1 MTFLSTSPELED
13 AISHHFA
20 IADVRVAQA
29 SDLAIEDR
37 AILNQTA
44 AQAQIVLR
52 GRLRSSAAALDAAL
66 ARLNAFALLREDA
79 TGQSAAPHRL
89 ILCSPRPAPAAPPR
103 VWLALLLFI
112 ATVFSVLYTGTIIAI
127 GEIGLSNPREA
138 ARIASDLLPNL
149 WRGLPYA
156 LSIILILGAHELG
169 HFFTMRRY
177 EIASSLP
184 HFIPALGISPFGTFG
199 AAIALRG
206 PVQSRTALFDMGAS
220 GPIMGLIFTL
230 PILFFGLAT
239 SPVIQ
244 VSGGIVEG
252 NSAFYALAKILVLGR
267 FLPADGVDVLLNQFA
282 WAGWTGLFVTA
293 LNLIPL
299 GQLDGGH
306 VTYALFGP
314 SARRL
319 VRPLLALVAFL
330 VLFVSQI
337 WLIFGLLLLAVGS
350 IYAVPLDDITPL
362 DERRRRIGY
371 GLLLVFVLI
380 FVPIPLSGE
389 GAGGGLLTGLF
400 GVLTWTS
407 ARNSLTRA
415 AYRRT

>member
-1 MTFLSTSPELED
+1 LTFLPTLHDLED
-13 AISHHFA
+13 AISAHFLIHEA
-20 IADVRVAQA
+20 RSAQA
-29 SDLAIEDR
+29 DDLALEDR

-44 AQAQIVLR
+44 AQAQVILR
-52 GRLRSSAAALDAAL
+52 GHLRPGSSAAALDAAL
-66 ARLNAFALLREDA
+66 APLDAFALLREDA
-79 TGQSAAPHRL
+79 AGAPDSPQRL

-103 VWLALLLFI
+103 VWLAVLLFV
-112 ATVFSVLYTGTIIAI
+112 ATVFSVLYTGTTIAI
-127 GEIGLSNPREA
+127 GEIGLNNPREA

-177 EIASSLP
+177 GIASSLP
-184 HFIPALGISPFGTFG
+184 HFIPAFAISPFGTFG

-206 PVQSRTALFDMGAS
+206 PVKDRTALFDMGAS
-220 GPIMGLIFTL
+220 GPIMGLIFTV

-252 NSAFYALAKILVLGR
+252 NSVFYALAKVLTLGR

-314 SARRL
+314 RARRL

-337 WLIFGLLLLAVGS
+337 WLVFGVLLLLVGS
-350 IYAVPLDDITPL
+350 VYAVPLDDVTPL
-362 DERRRRIGY
+362 DARRRMIGY
-371 GLLLVFVLI
+371 GLLLVFLLI
-380 FVPIPLSGE
+380 FVPIPLSGP
-389 GAGGGLLTGLF
+389 GAGGGLLSSLF
-400 GVLTWTS
+400 
-407 ARNSLTRA
+407 
-415 AYRRT
+415 